1 MIPKDIEVI
10 DAHTH
15 FFSYHWLKHFYEL
28 TKEQFPEGINE
39 LAKKLNWELPP
50 EDPRELGKRWVQE
63 QDKFGV
69 KKQVLFAS
77 KLNDAELLTVAV
89 NAYPER
95 LIGYVMLDP
104 TAPAARNQAHYSLN
118 ILSMK
123 GILLFPA
130 LQHFHAYDEI
140 AYAVYEEAVA
150 AEAPVFIH
158 FGQLN
163 IPIYQKLGIPD
174 PVDLRYSNPLDLTEP
189 AREFSDL
196 NFIIPHF
203 GCGRFEEA
211 LELADQYK
219 NIYFD
224 TSSSNSW
231 IQPPLT
237 LEEVYKKSLD
247 VLGPQRLLFGTDSS
261 FFPRG
266 WRKDIFDRQWQILDS
281 LQLNLEDRKLI
292 FGGNLARILSWH

>member
-1 MIPKDIEVI
+1 MIPQNIEVI

-15 FFSYHWLKHFYEL
+15 FFSYHWLQHFYEL
-28 TKEQFPEGINE
+28 TKEQFTDGVRG

-50 EDPRELGKRWVQE
+50 QDPRELGKRWVQE

-89 NAYPER
+89 QAYPER
-95 LIGYVMLDP
+95 LIGYVMIDP
-104 TAPAARNQAHYSLN
+104 SAPEGRNQAHYSLN

-130 LQHFHAYDEI
+130 LHHFHAGDEMVYSI
-140 AYAVYEEAVA
+140 YEEAA
-150 AEAPVFIH
+150 SAEVPVFIH

-163 IPIYQKLGIPD
+163 IPIYQKLGIPN
-174 PVDLRYSNPLDLTEP
+174 PVDLGYSNPRDLVSP
-189 AREFSDL
+189 AKEFPEI

-203 GCGRFEEA
+203 GCGRFAEA
-211 LELADQYK
+211 LEVAGQFK
-219 NIYFD
+219 NVYFD

-237 LEEVYKKSLD
+237 LEGAYKKSLE
-247 VLGPQRLLFGTDSS
+247 VLGPERLLFGTDSS

-266 WRKDIFDRQWQILDS
+266 WRKDIFDVQWKILDS
-281 LQLNLEDRKLI
+281 LHLSVEHRKLV
-292 FGGNLARILSWH
+292 FGGNLVRILSLD